1 MPILHKEAQCKG
13 NGAWQPGETEE
24 GQAFKERAL
33 HAVRLGAARN
43 RRGLGVAVQSS
54 LVKSGNV
61 EGAFELRELR
71 GRG

>member
-33 HAVRLGAARN
+33 HTVRHGAARN
-43 RRGLGVAVQSS
+43 RQGLGVAVQRSS
-54 LVKSGNV
+54 VKSSNV
-61 EGAFELRELR
+61 KGTFELI
-71 GRG
+71 